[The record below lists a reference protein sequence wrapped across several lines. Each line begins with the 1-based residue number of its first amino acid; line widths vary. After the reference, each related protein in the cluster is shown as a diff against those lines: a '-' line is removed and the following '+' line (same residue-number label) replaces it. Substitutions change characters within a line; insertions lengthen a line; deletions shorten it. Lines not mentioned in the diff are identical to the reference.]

1 MFRNRYSKRMRLY
14 HGSDQIVR
22 EPRILEPNRQMDFGR
37 GFYTTDSRKQAER
50 WSRVVRD
57 RHEGSRSFV
66 SEYEYEESDGLKVLI
81 FDGPTEEWFDF
92 VEFNRMG
99 VSIHDYDIVIGPV
112 ADEGVFKVLFR
123 YEQGYL
129 TKEQTIQQLEA
140 AKLDGQVLFHTDKS
154 LGCLRYIGYWEVE

>member
-1 MFRNRYSKRMRLY
+1 M
-14 HGSDQIVR
+14 
-22 EPRILEPNRQMDFGR
+22 
-37 GFYTTDSRKQAER
+37 
-50 WSRVVRD
+50 
-57 RHEGSRSFV
+57 
-66 SEYEYEESDGLKVLI
+66 KVLI